1 MRISVE
7 ISMYPL
13 AENYIE
19 PIKGFIEAINSD
31 PEIEVVTNKMS
42 TQLRGK
48 HSKIMPL
55 ISDEMI
61 KVFDQMR
68 ASFIIKVIK
77 GND

>member
-31 PEIEVVTNKMS
+31 PEITVTTNKMS
-42 TQLRGK
+42 TQLRGE

-55 ISDEMI
+55 LTDEMI

-77 GND
+77 GSD